1 MQEDPRKIIKQT
13 EEWTLYEEGLESW
26 AVNVEF
32 PMEALKGANGSLK
45 LTIPADVWS
54 ILRQGNHSKAPYYRM
69 NTQQLRKLAEQWVER
84 RLIDYNKAKGGQFEQ
99 DVYLK
104 GCLVADLDAPSEK
117 QVEDFIAFYT
127 PPNKPAVAS
136 EFYDQSEEDPDLVYS
151 IYPYLESDDEVVG
164 DMKRGA
170 HCYFCGTKLSRMN
183 GDELGSCY
191 ECDKCPP
198 VTHWRWNE
206 DTEFLQLYVAGERC
220 PYCGLQVPE
229 STEVSADL
237 KELTQIRTEEPKAI
251 STTTKSVRKTGKPV
265 TVNDV
270 WWGSVVEWCRAHN
283 DHDARGGYSYHN
295 CSKELAR
302 MQSKGEL
309 DVIWHNRDRI
319 PGTKELIA
327 TVSA

>member
-1 MQEDPRKIIKQT
+1 MQEDPRNIIKQT
-13 EEWTLYEEGLESW
+13 DGWALYEEGLDSW
-26 AVNVEF
+26 TVHIDF
-32 PMEALKGANGSLK
+32 PISALEGAEGALK

-69 NTQQLRKLAEQWVER
+69 SPQQLRKLAEQWVEQ
-84 RLIDYNKAKGGQFEQ
+84 RLVDYKKAKGTRTEQ
-99 DVYLK
+99 DIYLK
-104 GCLVADLDAPSEK
+104 GCLVADLDDPNEK
-117 QVEDFIAFYT
+117 QVEDFITFYT
-127 PPNKPAVAS
+127 PPNKAVVAS

-170 HCYFCGTKLSRMN
+170 HCYFCGTKLTRMD
-183 GDELGSCY
+183 GDPLGACY

-220 PYCGLQVPE
+220 PYCDLQIPQ
-229 STEVSADL
+229 SPDVSSDL
-237 KELTQIRTEEPKAI
+237 KELTRVEPEAI
-251 STTTKSVRKTGKPV
+251 KSAPTASKTTRKTGKPV
-265 TVNDV
+265 TVNGV
-270 WWGSVVEWCRAHN
+270 WWGSVVEWCRSHN

-309 DVIWHNRDRI
+309 DVVWHNRDRI

-327 TVSA
+327 TATV